1 MKFSSRAGRPVRT
14 LLAAALALGAAPAF
28 AQTYS
33 QTIFF
38 GDSLTDAGFYRPFLV
53 QQNPQAAVLGQFTTN
68 PGFVWSQYLADFYGT
83 NAAPA
88 WGLTATG
95 IVNATGTNFAAG
107 GARINLQ
114 PGFPPSPPT
123 SFAPSLSMQIN
134 AYLARNGGRADPG
147 ALFTVW
153 GGANDLFFHL
163 NGLTTQAQFFAAAGQ
178 QIGLVGSLQSAGARY
193 ILVPTIPDVG
203 LTPFGLSQ
211 GAAGSAGISALVG
224 GYNQT
229 LFGGLAQSGLRV
241 IPLDTF
247 SLSRE
252 ISASPLTYGFSN
264 VTLPACGATSSLVCG
279 PGNYPAGAPNSFA
292 FADGV
297 HPTPGAHEI
306 IADLAVSILEGPRQ
320 IALLPH
326 SAAMVGRARADRVAA
341 QVNVKSDEDGMHW
354 WTDVRGDSQRFGKG
368 GTGAGFDGAGPAV
381 TVGVNWDS
389 GDFVYGGFLGYG
401 RNEIDYG
408 GRRGDFSQGEA
419 SIGGVAG
426 WRSGDLWI
434 NGQLS
439 YTKLS
444 FDVEREVKLGIAR
457 RTHVG
462 SPDGDNLT
470 AAANAGWNFNKG
482 RLNHGP
488 VVGVVAQRIEVDGYA
503 ENDPTLSTSQAFP
516 EQSYDSMI
524 GSAGWQASFAITEK
538 LTQYAKLTYDREFED
553 PADEAFARAQSL
565 PGTAAYAVPGL
576 DFDQSYGTFTM
587 GSRTQLF
594 GLDANLGYHITVGQ
608 KEGNHATVFATIG
621 KGF

>member
-1 MKFSSRAGRPVRT
+1 MKLSSRAGRPVHT

-28 AQTYS
+28 AQTFS

-38 GDSLTDAGFYRPFLV
+38 GDSLTDAGYFRPLLPASV
-53 QQNPQAAVLGQFTTN
+53 QPVTGQFTTN
-68 PGFVWSQYLADFYGT
+68 PGFVWAQYLADFYGT
-83 NAAPA
+83 SAAPN
-88 WGLTATG
+88 GNG
-95 IVNATGTNFAAG
+95 QVGPNYAAG
-107 GARINLQ
+107 GARVSSAN
-114 PGFPPSPPT
+114 PGPLGPPPPLT
-123 SFAPSLSMQIN
+123 AQLSN
-134 AYLARNGGRADPG
+134 YLASTGGRADPN
-147 ALFTVW
+147 ALYTVW
-153 GGANDLFFHL
+153 GGANDLFAASAVPA
-163 NGLTTQAQFFAAAGQ
+163 QAQAIIGSAVAAQVGIIGQ
-178 QIGLVGSLQSAGARY
+178 LQSAGARY
-193 ILVPTIPDVG
+193 ILVPLIPDLG
-203 LTPFGLSQ
+203 LTPAFRAQ
-211 GAAGSAGISALVG
+211 GPAVQAQV
-224 GYNQT
+224 T
-229 LFGGLAQSGLRV
+229 GLATAYNNALLGAIGASGARV

-247 SLSRE
+247 HLLQE
-252 ISASPLTYGFSN
+252 IVGNPGIYGFRN
-264 VTLPACGATSSLVCG
+264 VTGTACQPQITAQSLTCNPTTYVT
-279 PGNYPAGAPNSFA
+279 PDAPDAYA

-297 HPTPGAHEI
+297 HPTTGAHKI
-306 IADLAVSILEGPRQ
+306 LADYAVSVIEGPRQ

-326 SAAMVGRARADRVAA
+326 SAAMVGRARADRVSA
-341 QVNVKSDEDGMHW
+341 QVEIKPAEDGMHW

-368 GTGAGFDGAGPAV
+368 GTGAGFDGVGPAV
-381 TVGVNWDS
+381 TVGVNWNS

-408 GRRGDFSQGEA
+408 GRRGDFKQGEA
-419 SIGGVAG
+419 SIGGIAG
-426 WRSGDLWI
+426 WRSGDLWV

-488 VVGVVAQRIEVDGYA
+488 VVGFVAQRIDIDGYA
-503 ENDPTLSTSQAFP
+503 ENDPNLSTSLAYPDQTF
-516 EQSYDSMI
+516 DSMI

-538 LTQYAKLTYDREFED
+538 ITQYAKLTYDREFED

-608 KEGNHATVFATIG
+608 KEGNHATVFATVG